1 MDYVFGPV
9 PSRRLGQ
16 SLGIDPIPH
25 KTCNWNC
32 VYCQLGRSKPMVS
45 EQKEYFPLKD
55 ILAKV
60 QQALANHEP
69 GEIDWITFV
78 PDEVHLLQPTRP
90 PAENWVQ
97 APDENGL
104 LRATTILGEVA
115 KIVYP
120 ESGIFNLGGSKTLME
135 AVIGIITRHPMRE
148 TELVQALESWSPVEV
163 AETLSQLERSGQAQQ
178 IERFGTLFWSAASG
192 HYANSD

>member
-1 MDYVFGPV
+1 
-9 PSRRLGQ
+9 
-16 SLGIDPIPH
+16 
-25 KTCNWNC
+25 
-32 VYCQLGRSKPMVS
+32 MVS